1 MAQENLYAEPAEKAR
16 NDAENAKLAK
26 QNGFALTNLNNK
38 FVVIKATTDYG
49 DLFVDN
55 ADRPL
60 IFGVKNGNVYKL
72 DLSAGKFADQVAD
85 PTKGELVVE
94 LDSAN
99 NKINWKQDHIEQQPF
114 ESFNSLRSSKFTG
127 DAGYPLIQALEA
139 HIHGTYNISGYD
151 TRLVSAAQLIADLN
165 DSTPASSTPAP
176 ASPHSSS
183 NPASSP
189 SDITVNPDSHSVTV
203 HAN

>member
-1 MAQENLYAEPAEKAR
+1 MAQENIYAEPAEKAR
-16 NDAENAKLAK
+16 NDAENDKLAK

-38 FVVIKATTDYG
+38 FVVIKAATDYG
-49 DLFVDN
+49 DLYVDN

-151 TRLVSAAQLIADLN
+151 TRLVSAAQLIADLK
-165 DSTPASSTPAP
+165 DSTPAGSTPAPAGPHSSSTPASSPQ
-176 ASPHSSS
+176 
-183 NPASSP
+183 
-189 SDITVNPDSHSVTV
+189 
-203 HAN
+203 

>member
-1 MAQENLYAEPAEKAR
+1 MKYFMAQENIYDEPAEKAR
-16 NDAENAKLAK
+16 NDAENAKLAE

-38 FVVIKATTDYG
+38 FVVIKAATDYG
-49 DLFVDN
+49 DLFVDK

-60 IFGVKNGNVYKL
+60 IFGVKNDNIYKL

-151 TRLVSAAQLIADLN
+151 TRLVSAAQLIADLK

-189 SDITVNPDSHSVTV
+189 Q
-203 HAN
+203 